1 MVFARSP
8 GLGDRRFGVPNFDWT
23 MLHIWLPVTFA

>member
-23 MLHIWLPVTFA
+23 MLHNRS